1 MADSSPNK
9 LSPQELPPAVH
20 RLIDL
25 AVEEDLGA
33 GDVTGRATLDEKAP
47 GQAVIVARQE
57 LVLCGLDVA
66 REVYTRFSEGVVI
79 SSSLTDGQVVE
90 KDTVLAELTGPV
102 AALLAGERTALNFL
116 QRLCGIATLS
126 RRYAQAAGDRTTIL
140 DSRKTVPGWRW
151 LDKLAVRVGGCTNHR
166 MGLFDG
172 VLIKDNHIAASG
184 GISEAVARASANA
197 PAGMEIEVEVE
208 DLDGLQEAMDS
219 GADIIMLDNF
229 DPPDVVKAVQLNA
242 GKARL
247 EVSGGIDLTNLG
259 DYLDVVGSV
268 DYISVGA
275 LTHSA
280 PAADIAMEIRS
291 GNPAARHGDTE
302 TR

>member
-1 MADSSPNK
+1 MI
-9 LSPQELPPAVH
+9 ELPPNVH

-25 AVEEDLGA
+25 AVEEDLGT
-33 GDVTGRATLDEKAP
+33 GDVTGLAILDENAL
-47 GQAVIVARQE
+47 GEAVILARQD
-57 LVLCGLDVA
+57 LVFCGLYVA
-66 REVYTRFSEGVVI
+66 REVYKRIGDGVTLASQIVEG
-79 SSSLTDGQVVE
+79 QKVE
-90 KDTVLAELTGPV
+90 AGTVLAEVTGPITV
-102 AALLAGERTALNFL
+102 LLAGERTALNFL

-126 RRYAQAAGDRTTIL
+126 RRYTTAAGGRTTIL

-151 LDKLAVRVGGCTNHR
+151 LDKMAVRVGGCTNHR
-166 MGLFDG
+166 MGLYDG

-184 GISEAVARASANA
+184 GISEAVARARQKA
-197 PAGMEIEVEVE
+197 PEGMEIEVEVE
-208 DLDGLQEAMDS
+208 DLDGLREAMDS

-229 DPPDVVKAVQLNA
+229 DPQEVVRAVRINA

-247 EVSGGIDLTNLG
+247 EVSGGIDLANLA
-259 DYLDVVGSV
+259 DYLDAVGLDTTGNV

-291 GNPAARHGDTE
+291 GNQFQPTGE
-302 TR
+302 KP

>member
-1 MADSSPNK
+1 MTERSRHEPGSYD
-9 LSPQELPPAVH
+9 LPPGKLPEAVL

-25 AVEEDLGA
+25 AVEEDLGS
-33 GDVTGRATLDEKAP
+33 GDVTGLATLDKASP
-47 GQAVIVARQE
+47 GEAFIVARQD

-66 REVYTRFSEGVVI
+66 REVYHRFGNKVLITSTL
-79 SSSLTDGQVVE
+79 SDGQMVE
-90 KDTVLAELTGPV
+90 SGTVLALLTGPV
-102 AALLAGERTALNFL
+102 ADLLAGERTALNFL
-116 QRLCGIATLS
+116 QRLCGIATLA
-126 RRYAQAAGDRTTIL
+126 RRYTDAAAGRTTIL

-151 LDKLAVRVGGCTNHR
+151 LDKFAVRVGGCTNHR
-166 MGLFDG
+166 MGLYDA

-184 GISEAVARASANA
+184 GISEAISRAKERA

-208 DLDGLQEAMDS
+208 DLAGLQEAMDG

-229 DPPDVVKAVQLNA
+229 DPADVARAVELNN

-247 EVSGGIDLTNLG
+247 EVSGGIDLGNLVA
-259 DYLDVVGSV
+259 YLDAVGQNTTGNV

-280 PAADIAMEIRS
+280 PAADIAMEIRGS
-291 GNPAARHGDTE
+291 AR
-302 TR
+302 